1 MNTTTTSA
9 VSPEWGRQKHH
20 FMKKS
25 FSEPAGLQTEI
36 ERLSNENRRLVK
48 AYASAAHDLK
58 NHLQIM
64 LMSMEKTGKIQAE
77 PEYRNIYGHTL
88 AMKETVS
95 HIMEHYQ
102 DNYSNETCSVMN
114 VIFEVIN
121 LLGEQAKFIVLTGLD
136 TAIIKMPAGIFKKIV
151 FNLAHN
157 SIKHCKKDE
166 PVIMIDISGTRKNV
180 RIRFQDNGAGIPSEV
195 AEKLEQTVPASNP
208 GMESGSGL
216 WFIRELVHDYQGT
229 IRIKE
234 GTVIITLPAP

>member
-1 MNTTTTSA
+1 MNTTGTSA

-20 FMKKS
+20 LMKKS
-25 FSEPAGLQTEI
+25 FSESYGLKTEL
-36 ERLSNENRRLVK
+36 ERLSIENKRLVK
-48 AYASAAHDLK
+48 AYASVAHDLK

-64 LMSMEKTGKIQAE
+64 LMAMERTGKIQAE

-114 VIFEVIN
+114 VILEVIN

-136 TAIIKMPAGIFKKIV
+136 TAIVKMPAATFKKIV

-166 PVIMIDISGTRKNV
+166 PVIMIDISGNSKNL
-180 RIRFQDNGAGIPSEV
+180 RIRFQDNGAGIPSDV
-195 AEKLEQTVPASNP
+195 AEKFEHTTPAFNP
-208 GMESGSGL
+208 GLESGSGL
-216 WFIRELVHDYQGT
+216 WFVRESVHEHHGT

-234 GTVIITLPAP
+234 GSVIITLPAP

>member
-1 MNTTTTSA
+1 MNTTLTSA
-9 VSPEWGRQKHH
+9 VSPSWGIQKHPITN
-20 FMKKS
+20 KS
-25 FSEPAGLQTEI
+25 IPKHSVLKTEL
-36 ERLSNENRRLVK
+36 ERLNNENRRLVK

-58 NHLQIM
+58 NHLQVM

-88 AMKETVS
+88 AMKEAVS

-114 VIFEVIN
+114 VILEVIN

-136 TAIIKMPAGIFKKIV
+136 SAIVKMPSGIFKKIV
-151 FNLAHN
+151 FNLAYN

-166 PVIMIDISGTRKNV
+166 PVIMIDVSGHRKNLK
-180 RIRFQDNGAGIPSEV
+180 IRFQDNGSGIPSEI
-195 AEKLEQTVPASNP
+195 AEKLEHTVPAFNP

-216 WFIRELVHDYQGT
+216 WFIRESVLEHHGN
-229 IRIKE
+229 IRIRE
-234 GTVIITLPAP
+234 GSVIITLPTP